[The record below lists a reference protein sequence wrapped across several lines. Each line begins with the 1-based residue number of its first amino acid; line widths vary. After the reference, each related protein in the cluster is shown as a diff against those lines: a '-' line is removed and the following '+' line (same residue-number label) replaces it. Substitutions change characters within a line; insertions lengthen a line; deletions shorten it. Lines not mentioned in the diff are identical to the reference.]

1 MVHRGSWP
9 AIKCKV
15 PEAALRSIGSGSDAF
30 ARLEHGIEG
39 WGWVAD
45 PGPEIA
51 TWAAMVVPIRR
62 GGGTR
67 IKIAE
72 AFARQCPVVS
82 TAVGAYGYDV
92 VDGEELLR
100 ADSPHAFAAACVSLL
115 KNRELRKKLTA
126 NAFVKFQERWT
137 WDSIASRVEATV
149 HGCLDTQVVASSGR
163 GFRIVR

>member
-1 MVHRGSWP
+1 MG
-9 AIKCKV
+9 C
-15 PEAALRSIGSGSDAF
+15 
-30 ARLEHGIEG
+30 HGC
-39 WGWVAD
+39 
-45 PGPEIA
+45 
-51 TWAAMVVPIRR
+51 TIRR

-82 TAVGAYGYDV
+82 TAVRAYGYDV

-100 ADSPHAFAAACVSLL
+100 AASPRAFAAACVSLL